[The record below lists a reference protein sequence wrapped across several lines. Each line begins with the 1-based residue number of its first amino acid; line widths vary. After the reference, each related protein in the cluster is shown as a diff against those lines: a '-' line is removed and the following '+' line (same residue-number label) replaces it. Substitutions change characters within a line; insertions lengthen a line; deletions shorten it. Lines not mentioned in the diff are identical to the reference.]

1 MIRVRICTSRCR
13 CQSSCRRSRFS
24 GLGIQIRGKRSS
36 SINCSRSWAS
46 LLSVFCFL
54 GRLVLISAGSPIHSS
69 KSNSASNRS
78 NQREYPVASIPT
90 RTLIL
95 LQLPIESLGVTI
107 FMVQSPF
114 SALTG
119 FFNKKSNLLKTRVVI
134 HAYNHHVR
142 LLSPESLVVR
152 QLSLLGSRSRHCYA
166 IMYLDTICP
175 VTSVVRVSS

>member
-24 GLGIQIRGKRSS
+24 GLGIKIRGKRSS
-36 SINCSRSWAS
+36 SINCCRSWAS

-69 KSNSASNRS
+69 KSNSASKSLEPAR
-78 NQREYPVASIPT
+78 IPGSLHPYT
-90 RTLIL
+90 HADSFL

-134 HAYNHHVR
+134 YAYNHHVR

-152 QLSLLGSRSRHCYA
+152 QPSLLGSRSRHCYA
-166 IMYLDTICP
+166 IMWICCKSSCP
-175 VTSVVRVSS
+175 V